1 MEREREFWQEQ
12 WKKRCTRNHTPT
24 ISDRCKR
31 GNQDWH
37 RDRSTRTEENPKP
50 KHNSSVWSGR
60 RSPRT
65 TNRDEEADM
74 LSLTWSSVLEN
85 RQREADP
92 PAKCH
97 RFVTP
102 QWRQL
107 INTSHT
113 PPCDASEQ
121 DGRFS
126 QIRSTQK
133 KKHTKKPKW
142 TCRLFVSCFVLFSKK
157 MGVNSLWSKLTW
169 VTLLL
174 EFITIHWKE
183 SVQNRI
189 TSFQKRGIN
198 IMKDSDEAKNRR
210 NYYLIVGC

>member
-50 KHNSSVWSGR
+50 KHNSSVGSGR

-113 PPCDASEQ
+113 PPCDASEE

-126 QIRSTQK
+126 QPGQHK
-133 KKHTKKPKW
+133 KQHKKAKMNLSSV
-142 TCRLFVSCFVLFSKK
+142 CFLFCFVF
-157 MGVNSLWSKLTW
+157 
-169 VTLLL
+169 
-174 EFITIHWKE
+174 
-183 SVQNRI
+183 
-189 TSFQKRGIN
+189 
-198 IMKDSDEAKNRR
+198 
-210 NYYLIVGC
+210 